1 MRTIEVESVAISPHH
16 FIDGRRV
23 ASADKIEL
31 RTPITNTPI
40 GEIDKAGAETV
51 DEAVAAAKRAFPD
64 WAALGPEGRRP
75 FLHRYAEL
83 IKSRIDDFAIVE
95 STDTGNLRRVVKGR
109 VGPRAA
115 QNITFFADWA
125 LKMVGHKAEGG
136 KNNDLI
142 RYQPSGVSALIT
154 PFNAP
159 LMLTSWKIGPALAAG
174 NTVVVKPPELSPMS
188 SSMLMDLAA
197 EAGIPTGVLNLVN
210 GDAETGAALVS
221 HPDIARISFTGSPGA
236 AKAIARAAA
245 EHLTPCSFE
254 LGGKSPFVVFADADL
269 ELAAAGIVR
278 QYTHSGQVCLAGT
291 RILVEEIISEPLQAL
306 VLEKV
311 AQLKVGDPR
320 LPETNMGPLISEQ
333 QLARV
338 EGFVER
344 AKADGVDVLIG
355 GSNHD
360 AGDLYYQPTI
370 VGNVTRALEIVRNEV
385 FGPVLCWQTFNGEAE
400 AIHMANDTEYGL
412 AGMVFTSNREKGM
425 RVGDAI
431 VAGSIWVNSFYVRN
445 LAAPFGGAKL
455 SGVGREGGNH
465 SFDFFCNIKT
475 LSINEGTFRS

>member
-1 MRTIEVESVAISPHH
+1 MRTLEIESVEISPHH
-16 FIDGRRV
+16 FIDGKRV
-23 ASADKIEL
+23 ESSEKIEL
-31 RTPITNTPI
+31 RTPITNSSL
-40 GEIDKAGAETV
+40 GEIDKAGSDVV
-51 DEAVAAAKRAFPD
+51 DQAVSAAKHAFPE
-64 WAALGPEGRRP
+64 WAGLGPEGRRP
-75 FLHRYAEL
+75 FLIAYAAL
-83 IKSRIDDFAIVE
+83 IKAHINDFAIVE
-95 STDTGNLRRVVKGR
+95 STDTGNLRKAVTGR

-115 QNITFFADWA
+115 QNISFFADWA
-125 LKMVGHKAEGG
+125 LKMVGHTAEGG

-174 NTVVVKPPELSPMS
+174 NTVVIKPPDLAPMS
-188 SSMLMDLAA
+188 CSLLMDLAA
-197 EAGIPTGVLNLVN
+197 EAGLPSGVINLIN

-236 AKAIARAAA
+236 AKAIARSAA

-254 LGGKSPFVVFADADL
+254 LGGKSPFIVFADADL

-291 RILVEEIISEPLQAL
+291 RILVEEGISEQLQGL

-311 AQLKVGDPR
+311 ADLNVGDPR
-320 LPETNMGPLISEQ
+320 LPETNMGPLISER

-344 AKADGVDVLIG
+344 AKGDGVDVLIG
-355 GSNHD
+355 GSNHE
-360 AGDLYYQPTI
+360 AGDLFYQPTI
-370 VGNVTRALEIVRNEV
+370 IGNVSQDHEIVRNEV
-385 FGPVLCWQTFNGEAE
+385 FGPVLCWQTFATEDE
-400 AIHMANDTEYGL
+400 AITMANDSDYGL
-412 AGMVFTSNREKGM
+412 AGMVFTQDRDKGI

-455 SGVGREGGNH
+455 SGIGREGGNH
-465 SFDFFCNIKT
+465 SFDFFCDVKT
-475 LSINEGTFRS
+475 LSINEKAFK

>member
-1 MRTIEVESVAISPHH
+1 MRTLNIESVQVSPHH
-16 FIDGRRV
+16 FIDGKRV
-23 ASADKIEL
+23 ESTEKIEL

-40 GEIDKAGAETV
+40 GEIDKASSEVV
-51 DEAVAAAKRAFPD
+51 DEAVAAAKRAFPA

-75 FLHRYAEL
+75 ILHNYAEL
-83 IKSRIDDFAIVE
+83 IKSRIDDFAIIE
-95 STDTGNLRRVVKGR
+95 STDTGNLRKAVTGR

-115 QNITFFADWA
+115 QNISFFADWA
-125 LKMVGHKAEGG
+125 LKMVGHTAEGG
-136 KNNDLI
+136 KNNDMI

-174 NTVVVKPPELSPMS
+174 NTVVIKPPDLAPMS
-188 SSMLMDLAA
+188 CSLLVDLAHQ
-197 EAGIPTGVLNLVN
+197 AGIPTGVLNLIN
-210 GDAETGAALVS
+210 GDAETGAALVA
-221 HPDIARISFTGSPGA
+221 HPHIARISFTGSPGA

-245 EHLTPCSFE
+245 EYLTPCSFE
-254 LGGKSPFVVFADADL
+254 LGGKSPFIVFADANL

-291 RILVEEIISEPLQAL
+291 RILVEEAISEELQAM
-306 VLEKV
+306 VLRKV
-311 AQLKVGDPR
+311 AELNVGDPH
-320 LPETNMGPLISEQ
+320 LPETDMGPLISER

-360 AGDLYYQPTI
+360 AGELYFQPTI
-370 VGNVTRALEIVRNEV
+370 IGNVSQDHEIVRNEV
-385 FGPVLCWQTFNGEAE
+385 FGPVLCWQTFTDEDE
-400 AIHMANDTEYGL
+400 AINLANDTDYGL
-412 AGMVFTSNREKGM
+412 AGMVFTQDRDKGI

-465 SFDFFCNIKT
+465 SFDFFCDVKT
-475 LSINEGTFRS
+475 LSVNEETF